1 MGKYHFAYSG
11 GGTMP
16 EGEAEQKALMD
27 SWMTWFGTLGD
38 SVVDGGNPFGPAKS
52 VSGKGASDGGASN
65 LGGYS
70 LISANSLDAA
80 CELAKG
86 CPVIA
91 AGGYVDVY
99 EIHEMNM

>member
-1 MGKYHFAYSG
+1 MPKYHFAYSG

-16 EGEAEQKALMD
+16 ESESAQKEVMD
-27 SWMTWFGTLGD
+27 SWMAWFGTLGD

-52 VSGKGASDGGASN
+52 VSGKGVSDGGASN

-70 LISANSLDAA
+70 LVNASSLDAA

-86 CPVIA
+86 CPIMA
-91 AGGYVDVY
+91 GGGYVDVY
-99 EIHEMNM
+99 ETIDMS

>member
-1 MGKYHFAYSG
+1 MTKFHFAYSG

-16 EGEAEQKALMD
+16 EGEAEQKAIMD
-27 SWMTWFGTLGD
+27 SWISWFGTLGD

-52 VSGKGASDGGASN
+52 VSGKGIKDGGVSN

-70 LISANSLDAA
+70 LINASNLDAA

-91 AGGYVDVY
+91 AGGHVDVY
-99 EIHEMNM
+99 ETFDI